1 MYLFSQ
7 VEEQSTRKPAVP
19 RRLSRRLLDRLDLI
33 RSWVATTFLPRYW
46 KQAILAMLLITTGK
60 SLEMAGFIGAVQI
73 VSHSIA
79 PQTPL
84 PLSLSSSLLVGGMI
98 VCLVILLAAFSG
110 YRGQRLAVE
119 TVNDYE
125 SISFA
130 NAIHNI
136 RLQREPGFEIPDKE
150 AKEIM
155 MQAPRFMAR
164 GMLQIMNSATAT
176 LLVFIG
182 FIGCLVI
189 YPKLT
194 LIIGL
199 LLIVCSPVYVLAA
212 AHGTTVGQKM
222 RQASDDF
229 GKTKKQ
235 LSKKWLASDHFDT
248 ASAHREVLGNKNY
261 VRFLNA
267 YGKRLILSPQSQL
280 IGSLTF
286 SICLLIGFVW
296 VGMRYQLNSNTL
308 STFIIYIIFLRVFF
322 SGIVSVFSSVQMLNS
337 FIPYFIRYLMLD
349 PRVKSAGLQEWEVP
363 IKS

>member
-1 MYLFSQ
+1 MYLFTDIDN
-7 VEEQSTRKPAVP
+7 QSSPKPAVHRP
-19 RRLSRRLLDRLDLI
+19 LGRRLFNRLHLI
-33 RSWVATTFLPRYW
+33 RSWVVTTFLPRYW
-46 KQAILAMLLITTGK
+46 RQAILAMWLITVGK
-60 SLEMAGFIGAVQI
+60 SLEMAGFVGAVQI
-73 VSHSIA
+73 VSHAID
-79 PQTPL
+79 PQSPM
-84 PLSLSSSLLVGGMI
+84 PLSLHSSLLVGGAI
-98 VCLVILLAAFSG
+98 VCLVILIAAFSG

-136 RLQREPGFEIPDKE
+136 RLQRGPGFEIPEKE
-150 AKEIM
+150 ATEIM

-176 LLVFIG
+176 LLVVIG

-199 LLIVCSPVYVLAA
+199 LLMFCSPVYVLAA

-222 RQASDDF
+222 RQASQDF

-235 LSKKWLASDHFDT
+235 LSKKWLTSDHFNT
-248 ASAHREVLGNKNY
+248 AAAHREVLGNKSY

-286 SICLLIGFVW
+286 SICLLIGFFW

-308 STFIIYIIFLRVFF
+308 STFIIYLIFLRVFF
-322 SGIVSVFSSVQMLNS
+322 SGLVSVFSSVQMLNS
-337 FIPYFIRYLMLD
+337 VHPVFYS
-349 PRVKSAGLQEWEVP
+349 VSHA
-363 IKS
+363 